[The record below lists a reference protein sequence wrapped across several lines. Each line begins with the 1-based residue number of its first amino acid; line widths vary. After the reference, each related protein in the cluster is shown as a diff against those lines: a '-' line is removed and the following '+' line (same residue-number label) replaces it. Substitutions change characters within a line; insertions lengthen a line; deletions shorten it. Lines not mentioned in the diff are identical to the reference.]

1 MAAILVVQPYWRVA
15 AILLVGRVLLSLQNR
30 DSLEKTKIWRGKSK
44 HLLALAPSDM
54 WIVAAMCKEACKMA
68 AFQLGK
74 KHN

>member
-1 MAAILVVQPYWRVA
+1 MAAILVAQPYWRVA
-15 AILLVGRVLLSLQNR
+15 TMLVGRVLLSLQNR